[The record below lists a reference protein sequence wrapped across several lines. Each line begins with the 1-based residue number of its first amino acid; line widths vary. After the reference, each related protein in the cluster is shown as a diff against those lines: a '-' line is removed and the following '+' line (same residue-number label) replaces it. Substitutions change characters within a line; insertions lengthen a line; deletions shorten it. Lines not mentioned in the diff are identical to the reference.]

1 MSTRLKISMAASA
14 MVFGIACFFFY
25 QLGKSNALQQPT
37 TQTTPA
43 QESPVAEVAEPATE
57 QPKIDQNGLGEM
69 EATLRQG
76 LSKLHSQ
83 TAALKKQSAE
93 LEASLSCLVADQKF
107 LNSPQIIKERMAL
120 FGELPHPKRLPEM
133 HLKLNAPQADGVVKK
148 DYEKETGIT
157 PEQIQSLMDQ

>member
-1 MSTRLKISMAASA
+1 MSTRLKISMTASA
-14 MVFGIACFFFY
+14 MVFGIACFFFF

-37 TQTTPA
+37 PQITPA
-43 QESPVAEVAEPATE
+43 QESPVAEVAEPVTE
-57 QPKIDQNGLGEM
+57 QPKIEANDLGEM
-69 EATLRQG
+69 EATFKQG

-83 TAALKKQSAE
+83 TATLNKQSAE
-93 LEASLSCLVADQKF
+93 LEASLSRLEADKKL
-107 LNSPQIIKERMAL
+107 LNSSQIVKERMAL

-133 HLKLNAPQADGVVKK
+133 HLKLNAPQADGVVMK